1 MGTMAKP
8 YVEVRQRGD
17 RFYAYE
23 RESYWDPVL
32 KQGRKRTLRFL
43 GPCNKNGKVLEIPKV
58 HLDGVHSSFPVG
70 RLLVFYASAE
80 NLRLRERAR
89 KLLGLDDQQAGRFV
103 ALVLN
108 QATDRVALDRLP
120 EWARASP
127 LPSLLGLDPDALTPE
142 AFESLLSKL
151 CRLTEANV
159 WEDRG
164 VLLQHEL
171 TRAWRSQTREPP
183 GAYYDV
189 TKQPFY
195 GWSNPYGQ
203 RGHDAN
209 GGISNVVAFG
219 MVVSAGHHHPYL
231 CHALP
236 GSQNDA
242 LSVAETVRIL
252 QERGYRGLRLVMD
265 RGMLSRENV
274 AKATGAGYH
283 LVGLV
288 KGWSAETL
296 ALASRWSEEELEV
309 PEHVVRTSRG
319 SVYARAM
326 TKPLWDLPRLRLAV
340 VVNTRRKREDRE
352 GRDLALQEL
361 KGPVSKERLAELKR
375 TLKVQD
381 PRRRKK
387 KGYVPGLLV
396 RCKGRRGVWVDEE
409 AVKWDRAVDGRFL
422 IFSTDLSLGGAEMY
436 QAYFQRDAIEKVF
449 RTEKGELDLGPL
461 RYRKKDRTDAYATV
475 LYTAALLWSWSEQTL
490 KRKFPEMSLS
500 EALRSLENVSWVRF
514 GVGKKV
520 REWSTRLTGEQE
532 EILSALGAARSL
544 PSP

>member
-1 MGTMAKP
+1 MAT
-8 YVEVRQRGD
+8 YVEVRPRGD
-17 RFYAYE
+17 HFYAYE
-23 RESYWDPVL
+23 REAYWDSAL
-32 KQGRKRTLRFL
+32 KQGRKRTLRYL
-43 GPCNKNGKVLEIPKV
+43 GPCDEHGKILEPAKV
-58 HLDGVHSSFPVG
+58 QLKGVHSSFPVG
-70 RLLVFYASAE
+70 PLLVFHASAE
-80 NLRLRERAR
+80 HLQVRQRTR
-89 KLLGLDDQQAGRFV
+89 KILGMDDEQAGHFV
-103 ALVLN
+103 ALALN
-108 QATDRVALDRLP
+108 QATSRVALDHLP
-120 EWARASP
+120 DWARASP
-127 LPSLLGLDPDALTPE
+127 LPQLMDLEPESLTEG
-142 AFESLLSKL
+142 AFERVLSSLCCLNK
-151 CRLTEANV
+151 AKV

-164 VLLQHEL
+164 PLLQHEL
-171 TRAWRSQTREPP
+171 TRAWRSQCREPP

-189 TKQPFY
+189 TKQPYY
-195 GWSNPYGQ
+195 GWANPYAQ

-209 GGISNVVAFG
+209 GGISNVVGFG

-231 CHALP
+231 CRALP

-242 LSVAETVRIL
+242 LSVTETVRIL
-252 QERGYRGLRLVMD
+252 QERGYDGLRMVMD
-265 RGMLSRENV
+265 RGMLSKENV
-274 AKATGAGYH
+274 ARTRQVGYH

-288 KGWSAETL
+288 KGWSEETL

-309 PEHVVRTSRG
+309 PAYVVRTSRG

-326 TKPLWDLPRLRLAV
+326 TEPLWDIPRLRLAV
-340 VVNTRRKREDRE
+340 VVNTRRKREERE

-361 KGPVSKERLAELKR
+361 EGPVSKEQLSELKR

-396 RCKGRRGVWVDEE
+396 RCRGRRGVQVDED
-409 AVKWDRAVDGRFL
+409 AVRQDRAVDGRFL
-422 IFSTDLSLGGAEMY
+422 IFSTDLSLDGAEMY

-449 RTEKGELDLGPL
+449 RTEKGELDMGPL

-490 KRKFPEMSLS
+490 KRKFPEMSLA

-514 GVGKKV
+514 GVGKTV
-520 REWSTRLTGEQE
+520 REWSTRLTEEQE
-532 EILSALGAARSL
+532 EILSALGATRYL